1 MKVGKWNYNKHDYD
15 EYVLPS
21 GAMTYID
28 DLERTIACAA
38 CGKPVIAGD
47 TYTSKEIHTNA
58 GFGERTAIEY
68 YPADS
73 EVVNLANMR
82 HVFLI

>member
-28 DLERTIACAA
+28 DLEKTIACAA

-58 GFGERTAIEY
+58 GFGYLVCEDCY
-68 YPADS
+68 YKEFQRWKEAHNVS
-73 EVVNLANMR
+73 NE
-82 HVFLI
+82 